1 MYLHLEFMGGSNPF
15 VQYLPEGSSAADCEK
30 QQGTW
35 RKRFDVLS
43 LEESHGGLYATLR
56 ERGQE
61 WQKL

>member
-1 MYLHLEFMGGSNPF
+1 MYLHIDFVGGSNPF

-30 QQGTW
+30 QLDTW
-35 RKRFDVLS
+35 RKRFDVLK
-43 LEESHGGLYATLR
+43 LEESHGGLYATLK

>member
-1 MYLHLEFMGGSNPF
+1 MYLHIDFVGGSNPF

-30 QQGTW
+30 QLEPW
-35 RKRFDVLS
+35 RKRFDVLQV
-43 LEESHGGLYATLR
+43 EESHGGLYATLK